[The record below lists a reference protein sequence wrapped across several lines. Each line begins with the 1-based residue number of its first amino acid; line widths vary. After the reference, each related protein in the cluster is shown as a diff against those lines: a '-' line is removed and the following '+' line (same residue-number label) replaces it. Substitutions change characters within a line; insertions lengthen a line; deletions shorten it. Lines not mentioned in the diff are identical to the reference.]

1 MILHPCVVWNGLAGA
16 WWLCASLQSFK
27 LNVDSHCALK
37 EAVEEEGH
45 QLLELIAS
53 HKAGKSSWN
62 TAGLY
67 VSRLLRRMKKHCCK
81 LLHIF
86 TSLCIINIYIIR
98 LTFKIY
104 KCFIYCI
111 QCCDTYKMKYC
122 LQRSVHFI
130 WALPFA
136 WVPIEIT
143 FLKTSHWH
151 AFWCRSSG
159 NNIKIMNESC
169 SYRHKAYA
177 LGCT

>member
-1 MILHPCVVWNGLAGA
+1 MFNGLARV
-16 WWLCASLQSFK
+16 WCSYFSLQSFK

-62 TAGLY
+62 IASLY
-67 VSRLLRRMKKHCCK
+67 VSRLLRMKKHCCK

-122 LQRSVHFI
+122 LQMVCSFYWGLAVRPSFI
-130 WALPFA
+130 WNHIPENFTL
-136 WVPIEIT
+136 T
-143 FLKTSHWH
+143 CFL
-151 AFWCRSSG
+151 
-159 NNIKIMNESC
+159 M
-169 SYRHKAYA
+169 
-177 LGCT
+177 

>member
-1 MILHPCVVWNGLAGA
+1 MLYVNCPPRIWCSPFP
-16 WWLCASLQSFK
+16 SQSFK

-62 TAGLY
+62 MASLY
-67 VSRLLRRMKKHCCK
+67 VSGLLRMKKHCCK

-122 LQRSVHFI
+122 LQMVCSFYFGPAVRLSFSWNHI
-130 WALPFA
+130 
-136 WVPIEIT
+136 
-143 FLKTSHWH
+143 
-151 AFWCRSSG
+151 SG
-159 NNIKIMNESC
+159 NFTLTCFLM
-169 SYRHKAYA
+169 
-177 LGCT
+177 

>member
-1 MILHPCVVWNGLAGA
+1 MFNCLARVW
-16 WWLCASLQSFK
+16 CSYFSLQSFK

-62 TAGLY
+62 IASLY
-67 VSRLLRRMKKHCCK
+67 VSRLLRMKKHCCK

-122 LQRSVHFI
+122 LQIGCSFDFGLAVRPSFNRNHIPENFT
-130 WALPFA
+130 L
-136 WVPIEIT
+136 T
-143 FLKTSHWH
+143 CFL
-151 AFWCRSSG
+151 
-159 NNIKIMNESC
+159 M
-169 SYRHKAYA
+169 
-177 LGCT
+177 

>member
-1 MILHPCVVWNGLAGA
+1 MCNCLARVW
-16 WWLCASLQSFK
+16 CSYFSLQSFK

-62 TAGLY
+62 IASLY
-67 VSRLLRRMKKHCCK
+67 VSRLLRMKKHCCK

-98 LTFKIY
+98 LTFRIY

-122 LQRSVHFI
+122 LQMVCSFYFGLAVHLSFSWNYI
-130 WALPFA
+130 LENF
-136 WVPIEIT
+136 T
-143 FLKTSHWH
+143 LTCFL
-151 AFWCRSSG
+151 
-159 NNIKIMNESC
+159 M
-169 SYRHKAYA
+169 
-177 LGCT
+177 

>member
-1 MILHPCVVWNGLAGA
+1 MVPDRKCGCFTHSRLARVW
-16 WWLCASLQSFK
+16 CSCFSLQSFK

-62 TAGLY
+62 IASLY
-67 VSRLLRRMKKHCCK
+67 VSRLLRMKKHCCK

-98 LTFKIY
+98 LTFRIY

-122 LQRSVHFI
+122 LQMVCSFYLELAVRLRFNWNRI
-130 WALPFA
+130 PENFTL
-136 WVPIEIT
+136 T
-143 FLKTSHWH
+143 CFL
-151 AFWCRSSG
+151 
-159 NNIKIMNESC
+159 M
-169 SYRHKAYA
+169 
-177 LGCT
+177 